1 MCGMVLRSG
10 SVGRSFV
17 RSGTV
22 RAVVFSRVS
31 KTWQMSARW
40 INEDEEKRSYKGGGG
55 QRHPIYTSER
65 ADECGFYAMH
75 VGHETWRQLGVLH
88 ASASGSVS
96 VTCVG
101 SLRCRVGEGNTM
113 GRRV

>member
-10 SVGRSFV
+10 SVVRSFV

-40 INEDEEKRSYKGGGG
+40 INEDEEKKSYKGGGG
-55 QRHPIYTSER
+55 
-65 ADECGFYAMH
+65 
-75 VGHETWRQLGVLH
+75 
-88 ASASGSVS
+88 GSVILFIPLGGRTNVAS
-96 VTCVG
+96 MQCMLGTRPGDSWESCMR
-101 SLRCRVGEGNTM
+101 LRPGLCR
-113 GRRV
+113 